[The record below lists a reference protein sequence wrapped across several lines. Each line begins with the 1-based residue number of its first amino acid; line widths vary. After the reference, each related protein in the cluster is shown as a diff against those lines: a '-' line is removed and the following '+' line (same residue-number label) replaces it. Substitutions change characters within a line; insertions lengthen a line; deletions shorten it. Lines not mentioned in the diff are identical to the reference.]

1 AVDAAIATAACLT
14 VVEPTTNGIGSD
26 AFAIISING
35 QQYGINGSGPAP
47 QNLKVA
53 DLQAAGLT
61 EMPKFG
67 WTSIDVPGAPA
78 TWAAMV

>member
-1 AVDAAIATAACLT
+1 PLAAQAGLRILQQGGNAVDAAIATAACLT

-61 EMPKFG
+61 EMPK
-67 WTSIDVPGAPA
+67 
-78 TWAAMV
+78 